1 MILSH
6 VISDL
11 AGKERDVGENLF
23 EGRGQDIIRCGWSD
37 LRGEL
42 KDMVRERMA

>member
-23 EGRGQDIIRCGWSD
+23 EGR
-37 LRGEL
+37 
-42 KDMVRERMA
+42 VRILLDVVGLT